1 MGIDVDTTAEVQ
13 PLPKQEV
20 VVGPKSSEERPP
32 EVSIDPHEQ
41 EIVKRIKEDGDPDK
55 VLEYIAKA
63 KDGEAK
69 KAPASAESRAEN
81 GESHQPDQVQSEKSD
96 SKSQKEAM
104 QAGMQN
110 RENKYLED
118 FPETSREGL
127 KQRYEDERS
136 HREAVQS
143 EITEFAKKRG
153 VDLDAI
159 PDELVHLSFEAD
171 TGSLTEQAVLR
182 IVDQFFLSE
191 SASRNPEKHALVL
204 AQTKE
209 YIKLL
214 RQAQTEGAIPKDV
227 GAARIYRLVVENIAA
242 LAWQDRAASENLL
255 GDHGV
260 RHIVG
265 HNINVAMQIAEALKN
280 RGASITA
287 IDKLL
292 IHQIM
297 IYHDIGYAMAPVR
310 DAINKE
316 GIRGQD
322 AGHNLLGAQYA
333 RERIQDASD
342 VWQVIFGQ
350 NQENLD
356 ILHRGV
362 LYHDKDEKGRAGIRF
377 VTNSRDASQA
387 RVSNIESIIRTADNT
402 HAFEDKLPELLY
414 AFPETIKY
422 MRLMQTAGEIGDTE
436 TFLQL
441 RRELVGKIRGNEQL
455 SPDDR
460 EALSL
465 AVMGQGNEDGSNPER
480 GLQAEGYKFSV
491 GRICGNKP
499 EFSMT
504 DNNMLVITVQESVIH
519 QEVVRLFGQ
528 KSYDQLRK
536 FLADLQGINKKDV
549 NLNTTEI
556 VAGSLIIRLQTG
568 EQRATALTDYQQ
580 RIEKMRLA
588 DPTFVEFANND
599 IILSFEQLSLEKSYQ
614 LFSEGEID
622 LTQLRE
628 LTASFIPAVEPD
640 ADIVKLVQERIAT
653 IKVQRKLLLM
663 SYRNFA
669 L

>member
-1 MGIDVDTTAEVQ
+1 MGIDGDPTAEIN
-13 PLPKQEV
+13 LTIIN
-20 VVGPKSSEERPP
+20 PP
-32 EVSIDPHEQ
+32 ETSSTSQKPPE
-41 EIVKRIKEDGDPDK
+41 EKPP
-55 VLEYIAKA
+55 KA
-63 KDGEAK
+63 SVGEAEKTIIK
-69 KAPASAESRAEN
+69 KIEEGGN
-81 GESHQPDQVQSEKSD
+81 PDQVLKYIAAEAEENSLKPKD
-96 SKSQKEAM
+96 RQKEDKQEQSGTSNDESPEKRLPLAM
-104 QAGMQN
+104 QE
-110 RENKYLED
+110 REDNYLAR
-118 FPETSREGL
+118 FPEARREEL

-136 HREAVQS
+136 HRDAVQS
-143 EITEFAKKRG
+143 EITEFARKRE
-153 VDLDAI
+153 VDLNAI
-159 PDELVHLSFEAD
+159 PDKLDQLSFEAD
-171 TGSLTEQAVLR
+171 TGNLTEQAIRR
-182 IVDQFFLSE
+182 IIDQFFLSE
-191 SASRNPEKHALVL
+191 NASYNPEKHALVL

-227 GAARIYRLVVENIAA
+227 KAAEIYRLVLENIAA

-265 HNINVAMQIAEALKN
+265 HNINASMQIAEALKS

-287 IDKLL
+287 MDKLL
-292 IHQIM
+292 MHQIM

-310 DAINKE
+310 DSINKE
-316 GIRGQD
+316 GIHGQD

-333 RERIQDASD
+333 RERIQDPFD
-342 VWQVIFGQ
+342 LWQKVFGQ

-356 ILHRGV
+356 ILHRGI
-362 LYHDKDEKGRAGIRF
+362 LYHDKDEEGGAGIKF
-377 VTNSRDASQA
+377 VTELKEGQNASQV
-387 RVSNIESIIRTADNT
+387 RVCNIESIIRTADNT

-422 MRLMQTAGEIGDTE
+422 MRLMKTAGEIGDTE

-465 AVMGQGNEDGSNPER
+465 TIMGQGNEDGSDPKR
-480 GLQAEGYKFSV
+480 GLQPESYNFSV
-491 GRICGNKP
+491 GRICGNEP
-499 EFSMT
+499 EFYIT
-504 DNNMLVITVQESVIH
+504 DDGRILIVVRESAIH
-519 QEVVRLFGQ
+519 QEVVGLFG
-528 KSYDQLRK
+528 KESLDQLRK
-536 FLADLQGINKKDV
+536 FLADLQGISKEDV
-549 NLNTTEI
+549 NLDTPEI

-580 RIEKMRLA
+580 RIEEMLRD
-588 DPTFVEFANND
+588 DPAFVEFANND
-599 IILSFEQLSLEKSYQ
+599 TILSLEQLSLEKSYQ

-622 LTQLRE
+622 LAQLRE
-628 LTASFIPAVEPD
+628 LTASFINAVEPD

-653 IKVQRKLLLM
+653 IKVQRKLLLGR
-663 SYRNFA
+663 YRNPA